1 MKGHV
6 PAVMAALA
14 LLVSFAP
21 LRAVEPAR
29 RDGAFRVL
37 CGVEWGYDMQ
47 LLDAYHYN
55 YMDAADGFRIDEK
68 KVKPML
74 YSNGHATVHATAEF
88 SERIAVG
95 LYAGYSGIQ
104 QRTRFFPV
112 SLRMSYFTGSCRT
125 DGDFV
130 FLEGGA
136 GFHENRSTVSPFTKA
151 GYGYRMKLTN
161 RASLDFSASL
171 RCTGDH
177 PPIYDTSI
185 PGYVDDENV
194 RRSDAVYGA
203 LVFAI
208 SLNF

>member
-21 LRAVEPAR
+21 LRAGNPAR
-29 RDGAFRVL
+29 RDAGIRVL
-37 CGVEWGYDMQ
+37 YGVEWGYDMQ
-47 LLDAYHYN
+47 LLDVHHYN
-55 YMDAADGFRIDEK
+55 YMDAADGFRVDER
-68 KVKPML
+68 KVKPTL

-88 SERIAVG
+88 SERFAVG
-95 LYAGYSGIQ
+95 LYAGYAGIQ

-112 SLRMSYFTGSCRT
+112 SLRFTYFTGSCTT
-125 DGDFV
+125 DGNFI

-136 GFHENRSTVSPFTKA
+136 GIHETRSTVSPFART
-151 GYGYRMKLTN
+151 GYGYRMKLTR
-161 RASLDFSASL
+161 RASMDFSASV

-185 PGYVDDENV
+185 PGYVLEDLV
-194 RRSDAVYGA
+194 RKSDAMYGA
-203 LVFAI
+203 LVFAV